1 MATEGE
7 NQAQSEE
14 VSSKKVSLKQR
25 YDQIGRAKRAA
36 LESEITSGPVVARSL
51 GPVGLGRLGYGNV
64 IVADSDPRDHI
75 LEFDR
80 DAGDKI
86 HVTDMDPN
94 DPIGYPSD
102 IIPTN
107 PFLA

>member
-1 MATEGE
+1 MATEDQDQDQPE
-7 NQAQSEE
+7 L
-14 VSSKKVSLKQR
+14 VSRKKISLKQR
-25 YDQIGRAKRAA
+25 YDQIARAKRAA
-36 LESEITSGPVVARSL
+36 LESEITSAPVAARSL
-51 GPVGLGRLGYGNV
+51 GPIGVGRLGYGNV